1 MKFMVEFRLR
11 PGSKH
16 KVVEAFE
23 LLGPNRRPGVSLRS
37 GWIGMRS
44 DVIFVLVEAENE
56 DLVNQASQTWKEHG
70 VTLIHPV
77 IDAEQY

>member
-16 KVVEAFE
+16 KVVETFE
-23 LLGPNRRPGVSLRS
+23 LLGPNRHEGVSFRAA
-37 GWIGMRS
+37 WIGTRS
-44 DVIFVLVEAENE
+44 DVIFVLVEASSEE
-56 DLVNQASQTWKEHG
+56 LVSQASQKWQEHG
-70 VTLIHPV
+70 VTLIQPV